1 MLREYN
7 LNTTPQHCSL
17 VKDKIIEK
25 LEDIVK
31 KCTNMTKLRTEANED
46 PVLKAAFIPSLKSVS
61 SLVESR
67 FESMF
72 LKRNRVICSKSC
84 DDNDID
90 GFFFRLLM

>member
-1 MLREYN
+1 MSI
-7 LNTTPQHCSL
+7 LNIALQHCSS
-17 VKDKIIEK
+17 KGDKVTEK